1 MVFPIL
7 RLRLLA
13 AVAAAAAAVTACG
26 GDELPPTAVPG
37 SGNATATA
45 STVRCP
51 VQSPG
56 LTADSFTESV
66 TLTTTADGL
75 QYGDLAVGTGN
86 PVAAGDTLNVQY
98 TGWLTDGTVF
108 DSSRS
113 GGRTPF
119 SFVIGATPPNV
130 IKGWEEGLMTMRA
143 GGKRRLVIPP
153 ALAYG
158 AHATGCIPANATL
171 VFDVQLTGA
180 TAASAPSAP
189 SPSPT

>member
-1 MVFPIL
+1 MAFPVL

-13 AVAAAAAAVTACG
+13 VAAVAGTAVTACG
-26 GDELPPTAVPG
+26 GDELPPTAVPT
-37 SGNATATA
+37 SATAPSA
-45 STVRCP
+45 VSCP

-56 LTADSFTESV
+56 LTADSFTEPV
-66 TLTTTADGL
+66 TMTTSADGL
-75 QYGDLAVGTGN
+75 QYGDLVVGTGT
-86 PVAAGDTLNVQY
+86 PVAPGDNLTVQY
-98 TGWLTDGTVF
+98 TGWLTNGTVF

-113 GGRTPF
+113 GGRTAF

-130 IKGWEEGLMTMRA
+130 IKGWEEGLLTMRA

-171 VFDVQLTGA
+171 VFDVQVVG
-180 TAASAPSAP
+180 AASASASPSP